1 MSSYHPGTKKINTTR
16 ITQSSTFIFSLD
28 LKIKYIVKIGLTK
41 ESVQAKDSCIEK
53 YS

>member
-1 MSSYHPGTKKINTTR
+1 MSLYHPGTKKTIR
-16 ITQSSTFIFSLD
+16 IIHSGTFIFSLD

-41 ESVQAKDSCIEK
+41 ESVQAKDSCIEN